1 METKNI
7 EAYLNAFGKQV
18 VNRAKGNLGKAK
30 GGNTALAQTIRFKVK
45 PDGNGFVIKFYM
57 ADYGTYLDKGV
68 SGNKKKQKFKN
79 QQNQLETSPFSYTT
93 KGPPIDIL
101 SKWIKKKGIKPKGL
115 GRGRSKSYTSTSGK
129 KVKGTGQY
137 LSGFAY
143 LISRKI
149 KRDGIKSLSFFQ
161 KPLRLGMKAFGKDL
175 LGAIAED
182 ITDTLSTTK
191 VN

>member
-1 METKNI
+1 MKTKNI
-7 EAYLNAFGKQV
+7 EAYLKAFGKQV
-18 VNRAKGNLGKAK
+18 VNRAKGSLGKAK
-30 GGNTALAQTIRFKVK
+30 GGSTKLAQSIRFEVK
-45 PDGNGFVIKFYM
+45 PDGNGFVVKFYM

-68 SGNKKKQKFKN
+68 SGTKTKQKFKN

-115 GRGRSKSYTSTSGK
+115 GRGRSKK
-129 KVKGTGQY
+129 TGQY

-161 KPLRLGMKAFGKDL
+161 KPLRLGMKEFGKDL
-175 LGAIAED
+175 LGAIATD
-182 ITDTLSTTK
+182 ITDSISTTQ